1 MKICVINFSGNVGK
15 SIVSQHLLK
24 TRIKNSNI
32 ISVESINSDGT
43 NDEKIKGK
51 RFTDIMNR
59 VLDAQSVI
67 VDVGA
72 SNVEDF
78 LQQMKKSIGSQDDFD
93 YFVVPTIFKN
103 KQITDT
109 VATIDTLNEIG
120 IEKERIKVI
129 FNMLDEDSNLLYD
142 FKEVFDCKNVATIS
156 EDIFIYESELFN
168 RLHEIPDFTS
178 ISDLT
183 RDKTDYKALIQ
194 STEDKAVRSEYIT
207 KLGLKRLA
215 IGVERMLDNTYSQL
229 IK

>member
-24 TRIKNSNI
+24 PRIENSNI

-59 VLDAQSVI
+59 VLDIQNVI

-109 VATIDTLNEIG
+109 VATIDTLNDIG

-142 FKEVFDCKNVATIS
+142 FKEVFVSIGPLLNWHLVIS
-156 EDIFIYESELFN
+156 WLRWIAFLLTHICGVGWMMQN
-168 RLHEIPDFTS
+168 PILHPS
-178 ISDLT
+178 
-183 RDKTDYKALIQ
+183 R
-194 STEDKAVRSEYIT
+194 
-207 KLGLKRLA
+207 
-215 IGVERMLDNTYSQL
+215 
-229 IK
+229 